1 MSMTKKERLGVITF
15 IALLIASLLVT
26 TEPWKRKTN
35 QMQATIGLEA
45 PPVNISINWSGLAP
59 GYPLAPTADTILTYT
74 GFHLGYNER
83 FEQAAWVAYVL
94 TREEVERGTVAR
106 TDNFR
111 ADTTVA
117 TGSATPADYRNSGFD
132 RGHLAPAG
140 DMKWSPQAMSQSFL
154 MSNMSPQL
162 AAFNRG
168 IWRRLETEV
177 RNWAIKKDSIYV
189 ITGPL
194 FADGDS
200 LIGENG
206 VGIPGYYFKV
216 LVDLSPPDHDMI
228 AFLLP
233 HSRASGELLRFAIP
247 VDSLELLT
255 GYDFFSSAPD
265 QEVIAWLEKQFE
277 PNKWSA
283 YAE

>member
-1 MSMTKKERLGVITF
+1 MSMTKNQRFGIITLIILI
-15 IALLIASLLVT
+15 IATYLVT
-26 TEPWKRKTN
+26 TEPWKRSSDEMRT
-35 QMQATIGLEA
+35 AVGRET
-45 PPVNISINWSGLAP
+45 PPANISITWHNLAS
-59 GYPLAPTADTILTYT
+59 GYPMAPATDTILSYT

-94 TREEVERGTVAR
+94 TREEIETGIFAR

-111 ADTTVA
+111 PDTSIA
-117 TGSATPADYRNSGFD
+117 TGSATPGDYRGSGFD

-140 DMKWSPQAMSQSFL
+140 DMKWNQLAMSQSFL

-162 AAFNRG
+162 PAFNRG

-177 RNWAIKKDSIYV
+177 RNWAIEKDSLYV

-194 FADGDS
+194 FAEGDS

-206 VGIPGYYFKV
+206 VCVPGYYFKV

-233 HSRASGELLRFAIP
+233 HCRSSEELLRFAIP
-247 VDSLELLT
+247 VDSLEQLT
-255 GYDFFSSAPD
+255 GYDFFADAPD
-265 QEVIAWLEKQFE
+265 QKVIEWLERQLE
-277 PNKWSA
+277 PDNWN
-283 YAE
+283 

>member
-1 MSMTKKERLGVITF
+1 MTKNQRFGLVVFIILIIAAVLVTKEPWRRSGAELTGSLAADTPP
-15 IALLIASLLVT
+15 ALL
-26 TEPWKRKTN
+26 
-35 QMQATIGLEA
+35 
-45 PPVNISINWSGLAP
+45 NIRWENLSA
-59 GYPLAPTADTILTYT
+59 GYPQAHTSDTILKYT
-74 GFHLGYNER
+74 GFDLGYNEA

-94 TREEVERGTVAR
+94 TREEVESGTVER

-111 ADTTVA
+111 ADTSIR
-117 TGSATPADYRNSGFD
+117 TGSATPSDYRGSGYD

-140 DMKWSPQAMSQSFL
+140 DMKWDEVAMSQSFL

-162 AAFNRG
+162 PAFNRG

-177 RNWAIKKDSIYV
+177 RRWAVEKDSIYV

-194 FADGDS
+194 FSSGDT

-206 VGIPGYYFKV
+206 VGVPGHYFKV

-233 HSRASGELLRFAIP
+233 NSGSSEELMNFAIS
-247 VDSLELLT
+247 VDSLEKRSS
-255 GYDFFSSAPD
+255 YDFFGKAPD
-265 QEVIAWLEKQFE
+265 QEVIQWLEARIMQD
-277 PNKWSA
+277 NWN
-283 YAE
+283 